1 VKEAKIQNADILL
14 NELNKTN
21 LWITCVDPKWIKKF
35 LYDNQSAMVW
45 IRAATAA
52 TQNDVDELNFHL
64 SLVVVVVGSRE
75 LISIWGAN
83 EIFLLV
89 QVAHHWAPYARKAK
103 NVQYSVNVQTK
114 LELSVIE
121 ILSSF

>member
-1 VKEAKIQNADILL
+1 
-14 NELNKTN
+14 
-21 LWITCVDPKWIKKF
+21 
-35 LYDNQSAMVW
+35 MVW

-75 LISIWGAN
+75 LILIWGAN

-89 QVAHHWAPYARKAK
+89 QVAHH
-103 NVQYSVNVQTK
+103 
-114 LELSVIE
+114 
-121 ILSSF
+121 